1 MILAVQKS
9 NLDNHFN
16 KKFLKFPR
24 IKTKNAY
31 FHEEKLSKTIIFRV
45 RNKKTIRMTIVIKD
59 ADFAG
64 KVLNEI
70 LLDFKTEEATVRE
83 IIEKRVQQEVENY
96 NAKLP
101 KFYNGLVMPSEAEKT
116 INGFQVK
123 NKNVIDSEKQVYVAL
138 DAFTKNGFFILVDD
152 LQVESLDEVVTLRK
166 DMNINFVKLTPLV
179 GG

>member
-1 MILAVQKS
+1 
-9 NLDNHFN
+9 
-16 KKFLKFPR
+16 
-24 IKTKNAY
+24 
-31 FHEEKLSKTIIFRV
+31 
-45 RNKKTIRMTIVIKD
+45 MTIVIKD

-70 LLDFKTEEATVRE
+70 LLDFKSEEATVRE

-101 KFYNGLVMPSEAEKT
+101 KFYKGLVMPTEAKNT
-116 INGFQVK
+116 ANGFQVQ
-123 NKNVIDSEKQVYVAL
+123 NVIDSEKQVYVAL

-152 LQVESLDEVVTLRK
+152 LQVESLDEVVTLHK
-166 DMNINFVKLTPLV
+166 DLNVNFVKLTPLV